1 MNRINNKNRILDW
14 IGRIAMVASML
25 LIWSMCSCSTQYV
38 PVESVRYDSVFF
50 EKIRKDSI
58 FVQDSVFI
66 RQKGDTVFKDKFHVV
81 YKYVLQRDTML
92 TVRRDSIPI
101 PVPVEKKRTWW
112 EQTKIDVGGYAV
124 TIIVIYVLCRLM
136 RWIIMRTRKE

>member
-1 MNRINNKNRILDW
+1 MNRVNKNRILDW
-14 IGRIAMVASML
+14 IGRIAMVAAML

-66 RQKGDTVFKDKFHVV
+66 LQKGDTVFKDKFKVV
-81 YKYVLQRDTML
+81 YKYVLLRDTML

-136 RWIIMRTRKE
+136 RWFIMRTRKE

>member
-1 MNRINNKNRILDW
+1 MNRVNKNRILDW
-14 IGRIAMVASML
+14 IGRIAMVAAML

-66 RQKGDTVFKDKFHVV
+66 RQKGDTVFKDKFKVV
-81 YKYVLQRDTML
+81 YKYVLLRDTML

>member
-1 MNRINNKNRILDW
+1 MNRINKNRILDW
-14 IGRIAMVASML
+14 IGRIAMAAAML

-50 EKIRKDSI
+50 EKICKDSI
-58 FVQDSVFI
+58 FVRDSVFI
-66 RQKGDTVFKDKFHVV
+66 RQKGDTVFKDKFKLV
-81 YKYVLQRDTML
+81 YKYVFQRDTML
-92 TVRRDSIPI
+92 TVRRDSIPV

-124 TIIVIYVLCRLM
+124 AIIVIYVLCRLM

>member
-1 MNRINNKNRILDW
+1 MNRTDKFLRIW
-14 IGRIAMVASML
+14 IIAAAWIMI
-25 LIWSMCSCSTQYV
+25 IWLYSSCSTQYV

-92 TVRRDSIPI
+92 TVRRDSIPV

>member
-1 MNRINNKNRILDW
+1 MNRTDKFLRIW
-14 IGRIAMVASML
+14 IIAAAWIMI
-25 LIWSMCSCSTQYV
+25 IWLCSSCSTQYV

-66 RQKGDTVFKDKFHVV
+66 RQKGDTVFKDKFKVV
-81 YKYVLQRDTML
+81 YKYVLLRDTML

-136 RWIIMRTRKE
+136 RLIIMRTRKE

>member
-1 MNRINNKNRILDW
+1 MNRVNKNRILDW
-14 IGRIAMVASML
+14 IGRIAMAAAML

-81 YKYVLQRDTML
+81 YKYVLLRDTML
-92 TVRRDSIPI
+92 TVRRDSIPV
-101 PVPVEKKRTWW
+101 PVPVEKKRTWL

>member
-1 MNRINNKNRILDW
+1 MNRQNNVLNW
-14 IGRIAMVASML
+14 IGRIAMVAALL

-66 RQKGDTVFKDKFHVV
+66 RQKGDTVFKDKLKFV
-81 YKYVLQRDTML
+81 YKYVLLRDTML
-92 TVRRDSIPI
+92 TARRDSIPV

-112 EQTKIDVGGYAV
+112 EQTKIDVCGYAV

>member
-1 MNRINNKNRILDW
+1 MNRINKNRILDW
-14 IGRIAMVASML
+14 ISRIAMAAAML

-50 EKIRKDSI
+50 EKICKDSI

-66 RQKGDTVFKDKFHVV
+66 RQKGDTVFKDKFKLV
-81 YKYVLQRDTML
+81 YKYVFQRDTML
-92 TVRRDSIPI
+92 TVRRDSIPVPI
-101 PVPVEKKRTWW
+101 PVEKKRTWW

-124 TIIVIYVLCRLM
+124 AIIVIYVLCRLM

>member
-1 MNRINNKNRILDW
+1 MNRVNKNRILDW
-14 IGRIAMVASML
+14 IGRIAMVAAML

-81 YKYVLQRDTML
+81 YKYVLLRDTML
-92 TVRRDSIPI
+92 TVRRDSIPV

>member
-1 MNRINNKNRILDW
+1 MNRVNKNRILDW
-14 IGRIAMVASML
+14 IGRIAMVAAML

-66 RQKGDTVFKDKFHVV
+66 RQKGDTVFKDKFKVV
-81 YKYVLQRDTML
+81 YKYVLLRDTML
-92 TVRRDSIPI
+92 TVRRDSIPV

-112 EQTKIDVGGYAV
+112 EQTKIDVGGFAV

>member
-1 MNRINNKNRILDW
+1 MNRVNKNNILDW
-14 IGRIAMVASML
+14 IGRIAMVAAMI

-66 RQKGDTVFKDKFHVV
+66 RQKGDTVFKDKFKVV
-81 YKYVLQRDTML
+81 YKYVLLRDTML

-112 EQTKIDVGGYAV
+112 EQTKIDVGGFAV

>member
-1 MNRINNKNRILDW
+1 MNRVNKNRILDW
-14 IGRIAMVASML
+14 IGRVAMVAAML

-66 RQKGDTVFKDKFHVV
+66 RQKGDTVFKDKFKVV
-81 YKYVLQRDTML
+81 YKYVLLRDTML
-92 TVRRDSIPI
+92 TVRRDSIPV

-136 RWIIMRTRKE
+136 RWFIMRTRKE

>member
-1 MNRINNKNRILDW
+1 MNRVNKNRILDW
-14 IGRIAMVASML
+14 IGRIAMAAAML

-66 RQKGDTVFKDKFHVV
+66 RQKGDTVFKDKFKVV
-81 YKYVLQRDTML
+81 YKYVLLRDTML

>member
-1 MNRINNKNRILDW
+1 MNRVNKNRILDW
-14 IGRIAMVASML
+14 IGRIAMVAAML

-66 RQKGDTVFKDKFHVV
+66 RQKGDTVFKDKFKVV
-81 YKYVLQRDTML
+81 YKYVLLRDTML

-101 PVPVEKKRTWW
+101 PVPVKKKRTWW

-136 RWIIMRTRKE
+136 RWFIMRTRKE

>member
-1 MNRINNKNRILDW
+1 MNRVNKNRILDW
-14 IGRIAMVASML
+14 IGRVAMVAAML

-66 RQKGDTVFKDKFHVV
+66 RQKGDTVFKDKFKVV
-81 YKYVLQRDTML
+81 YKYVLLRDTML

-112 EQTKIDVGGYAV
+112 EQTKIDIATT
-124 TIIVIYVLCRLM
+124 TIQLAALAIFYLHKKRI
-136 RWIIMRTRKE
+136 

>member
-1 MNRINNKNRILDW
+1 MNRVNKNKILDW
-14 IGRIAMVASML
+14 IGRIAMVAAMI

-66 RQKGDTVFKDKFHVV
+66 RQKGDTVFKDKFKVV
-81 YKYVLQRDTML
+81 YKYVLLRDTML

-112 EQTKIDVGGYAV
+112 EQTKIDVGGFAV

>member
-1 MNRINNKNRILDW
+1 MNRQNNFLDW
-14 IGRIAMVASML
+14 IGRIAMVAAL
-25 LIWSMCSCSTQYV
+25 LLVWSMCSCSTQYV

-66 RQKGDTVFKDKFHVV
+66 RQKGDTVFKDKLKFV
-81 YKYVLQRDTML
+81 YKYVLLRDTML
-92 TVRRDSIPI
+92 TVRRDSIPV

>member
-1 MNRINNKNRILDW
+1 MCRANKVLDW
-14 IGRIAMVASML
+14 FGRITMVAAML

-38 PVESVRYDSVFF
+38 PVESVRHDSVFF
-50 EKIRKDSI
+50 EKICKDSI
-58 FVQDSVFI
+58 FVRDSVFI
-66 RQKGDTVFKDKFHVV
+66 RQKGDTVFKDKFKLV
-81 YKYVLQRDTML
+81 YKYVFQRDTML
-92 TVRRDSIPI
+92 TVRRDSIPV

-124 TIIVIYVLCRLM
+124 AIIVIYVLCRLM

>member
-1 MNRINNKNRILDW
+1 MNRVNKNRILDW

-66 RQKGDTVFKDKFHVV
+66 RQKGDTVFKDKFKVV
-81 YKYVLQRDTML
+81 YKYVLLRDTML

-136 RWIIMRTRKE
+136 RWFIMRTRKE